1 MESPFGGSNI
11 LTLIGFSVGLILA
24 GVGLKIIELRR

>member
-11 LTLIGFSVGLILA
+11 LTLIDFSVGL